1 MPVSFPNQ
9 HSSFNIPYKYVLFVI
24 GNLHTRSTHTMY
36 INGIGNISPQLTFDN
51 QSFLEEPR
59 FFEGHRLTCVEP
71 DYKNYIGPVQ
81 IRRMGRIV
89 KMGISAAKIA
99 MEDAHITMPDAI
111 IVGTGLGCLED
122 TEKFLRVMLDDKEQT
137 AAPTPF
143 ISSTHNSV
151 AGAIA
156 LQIKCLGY
164 NYTYVHKGFSF
175 VSCLYDAALQM
186 QLAGANSVLIGGIDE
201 MTNTKYAN
209 NALIHFWNEKTPN
222 TEKVFEY
229 PTEGKLAGEGSA
241 FFVLSKEKNDNTYA
255 RIIGFKQVFTEAEE
269 DVNTAFEDLITELG
283 LRGEAFVLLEGKSGH
298 TAEDRFYAGVE
309 KIAGDRAMR
318 CVYKHLCGS
327 YETSDAFGLY
337 VAANI
342 LKRGTIP
349 NALMPS
355 GHTVQKPTFVVLYDH
370 VSFGE
375 HVFQILSA

>member
-1 MPVSFPNQ
+1 
-9 HSSFNIPYKYVLFVI
+9 
-24 GNLHTRSTHTMY
+24 MY

-51 QSFLEEPR
+51 HHFLEEPR
-59 FFEGHRLTCVEP
+59 YFEGNRLTCTEP

-99 MEDAHITMPDAI
+99 LENANVQMPDAI
-111 IVGTGLGCLED
+111 IVGSGLGCLED

-186 QLAGANSVLIGGIDE
+186 QLAGAKQVLVGGIDE
-201 MTNTKYAN
+201 MTNTKYFN
-209 NALIHFWNEKTPN
+209 NSLIDFWNTKTPS
-222 TEKVFEY
+222 TEQVFENNC
-229 PTEGKLAGEGSA
+229 EGKLAGEGST
-241 FFVLSKEKNDNTYA
+241 FFVLSDEKNEHTYA
-255 RIIGFKQVFTEAEE
+255 RIIGFKQVFSEAEE
-269 DVNTAFEDLITELG
+269 DVNEAFVNLLTEHG
-283 LRGEAFVLLEGKSGH
+283 LRGEAFVLLEGKSGDVR
-298 TAEDRFYAGVE
+298 EDRFYPGVE
-309 KIAGDRAMR
+309 KIAGERAVC

-327 YETSDAFGLY
+327 YETSDAFGLAI
-337 VAANI
+337 AANI
-342 LKRGTIP
+342 LKRGVIP
-349 NALMPS
+349 AALRPS
-355 GHTVQKPTFVVLYDH
+355 KESLQKPTFVVLYDH

-375 HVFQILSA
+375 HVFQILALEK